1 MATVNDAQGTQIRRA
16 GVAVPQV
23 QSISAVGVGRALR
36 DVTTLSDTVHK
47 HKKNIPD
54 LPDIQVDC
62 LYDPE
67 DSTHANILQDDA
79 LGSLQPWQI
88 LFEQGNSPGEFVE
101 WSSCYVHSA
110 EVGSIEVDGDLHL
123 TFSVKPQVLPVG
135 LFDENLVGISG

>member
-1 MATVNDAQGTQIRRA
+1 MAVNDAQGTQLRRA
-16 GVAVPQV
+16 GVAISHV

-54 LPDIQVDC
+54 LPDIQVE
-62 LYDPE
+62 LLFDPE
-67 DSTHANILQDDA
+67 DSSHANILQDDA

-88 LFEQGNSPGEFVE
+88 YLEQGNSPGEVIE
-101 WSSCYVHSA
+101 YSSCYVHSA
-110 EVGSIEVDGDLHL
+110 ELSGIEVDGDLKL
-123 TFSVKPQVLPVG
+123 TFSLKPQVLPVG